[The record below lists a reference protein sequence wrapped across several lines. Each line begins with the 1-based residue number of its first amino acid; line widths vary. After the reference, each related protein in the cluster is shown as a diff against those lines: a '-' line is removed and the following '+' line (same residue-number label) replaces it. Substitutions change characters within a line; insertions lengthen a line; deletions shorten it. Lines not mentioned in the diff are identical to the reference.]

1 MSDAI
6 YTGNS
11 GNNLV
16 QDVQNQA
23 VASGFIEVFEIELP
37 DSNIGGH
44 GIDRLYFHNGAS
56 GVLPISWYSPIN
68 LDSWG
73 STTRTDYSAASYTAF
88 PVEAEGFETR
98 GTGTL
103 PRPLVRFANVN
114 QYWNAFL
121 SNYDD
126 LVGAKVIRRRTL
138 EKYLATSGKTVAN
151 DPNCP
156 PVEFNRDLYY
166 IERKTKET
174 PQIVEFELASAFDV
188 QGVKLPRRT
197 IIAARCPWKYKD
209 TDQGGCDW
217 PKDNRFTIDG
227 TERTLYFDKDDTII
241 NQASNLASAG
251 TNEWTYWGRQDISS
265 NRTAS
270 LYLGKSYSVDDYVEY
285 ERPVGSMFK
294 IDRVQRTSANTVQ
307 ITFDSS
313 SDAATFSTT
322 AGEDFI
328 CLKGISTEAANHKNV
343 PLHVTGVSGAVVT
356 VETDDSFTGDVQDAD
371 DGIGFA
377 QATRRTLYQC
387 ITAHTLST
395 GDSIDDIIRPTNI
408 SYWQFGDVCGKRL
421 SSCAKRFGHNPQA
434 SGVITHILPESAADS
449 TNGRGAGYS
458 SAPTVSISGGGGSGA
473 TATATVSGGKV
484 ISYTVTNGGSGYTSK
499 PTITLSGG
507 SPSTAATPVAIVG
520 NLLGAERNVALPFG
534 GFPGA
539 SLY

>member
-23 VASGFIEVFEIELP
+23 IASGFIEVFEIELP

-44 GIDRLYFHNGAS
+44 GIDRLYFHNGAT
-56 GVLPISWYSPIN
+56 GTQNISWYSPIN
-68 LDSWG
+68 LDNWG
-73 STTRTDYSAASYTAF
+73 STTRTDYSAATYTAF

-121 SNYDD
+121 SDYDD
-126 LVGAKVIRRRTL
+126 LVGAKVIRRKTL

-174 PQIVEFELASAFDV
+174 PQLVEFELASAFDV

-395 GDSIDDIIRPTNI
+395 SDSIDDIIRPTNI
-408 SYWQFGDVCGKRL
+408 SYWQFGDICGKRL
-421 SSCAKRFGHNPQA
+421 ESCACRFGFNPTTQ
-434 SGVITHILPESAADS
+434 GVITHVLPDNTGSDL
-449 TNGRGAGYS
+449 GKGAGYTS
-458 SAPTVSISGGGGSGA
+458 TPTVTISGGGGSGA
-473 TATATVSGGKV
+473 TATAIRSSGQITG
-484 ISYTVTNGGSGYTSK
+484 YTVTNGGSGYTSI
-499 PTITLSGG
+499 PTVTLSGG
-507 SPSTAATPVAIVG
+507 NPTRAASPIAVVG
-520 NLLGAERNVALPFG
+520 NLKGNKRNVALPFG